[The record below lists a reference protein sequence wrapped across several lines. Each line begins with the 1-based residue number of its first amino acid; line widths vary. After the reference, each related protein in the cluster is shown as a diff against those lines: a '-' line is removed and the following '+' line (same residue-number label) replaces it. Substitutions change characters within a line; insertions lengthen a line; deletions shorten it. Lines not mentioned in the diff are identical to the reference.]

1 MAQTKAETKK
11 AKTKRRPTGQQQE
24 GSTLL
29 GLELPVEVKRR
40 LDILTEDSDLETVLS
55 AALLLLWDQRYPRQ
69 PSRVQPTPEA
79 GEPAETPPAPESAEE
94 SSAADLVEPTETP
107 PSAMA
112 SEEETTS
119 VAPMSDREAILD
131 RIQALHADG
140 VSLTAIAAQLN
151 QEGVPTISGSG
162 RWHHSAVK
170 RLLRKA

>member
-1 MAQTKAETKK
+1 MAQTKADTKK
-11 AKTKRRPTGQQQE
+11 AKTKRRPTEQQRE
-24 GSTLL
+24 KSALL
-29 GLELPVEVKRR
+29 ASELPVEVKRR

-55 AALLLLWDQRYPRQ
+55 EAVLLLWDQLYPRQ
-69 PSRVQPTPEA
+69 PSRVQPTPEPST
-79 GEPAETPPAPESAEE
+79 PAEPPVPEAAEE
-94 SSAADLVEPTETP
+94 TGTAEPVEPTEMP

-112 SEEETTS
+112 AEEETVS
-119 VAPMSDREAILD
+119 GASAVDREAILD